1 MKRLLLLLPLLGGCT
16 YYFDTGLDRQLS
28 RRVEERLKNDEG
40 LPLEQF
46 SLTPPV
52 SVEQALPK
60 FKERRPQSGRT
71 LPPEKP
77 VLSGAEGP
85 VLGGAEEVARSEAK
99 VPDTPPVLKAQPDA
113 GKPLSLDPVDKQK
126 RESNRQTEHT
136 LQPLPGKAEGS
147 ALSGAEDVDG
157 KFKPKAQPESTRQ
170 LSIAQARTLALENN
184 LDLKIAQIDPKIAAT
199 AISQEEAKFD
209 DLIFARVKVCKQEYP
224 GSKSRRGKR

>member
-60 FKERRPQSGRT
+60 FKEGRPQSGRT

-77 VLSGAEGP
+77 VLSGVEGP
-85 VLGGAEEVARSEAK
+85 VLSGAEEVAQSETK

-113 GKPLSLDPVDKQK
+113 
-126 RESNRQTEHT
+126 
-136 LQPLPGKAEGS
+136 A
-147 ALSGAEDVDG
+147 
-157 KFKPKAQPESTRQ
+157 
-170 LSIAQARTLALENN
+170 
-184 LDLKIAQIDPKIAAT
+184 
-199 AISQEEAKFD
+199 
-209 DLIFARVKVCKQEYP
+209 
-224 GSKSRRGKR
+224 